1 MTNTFAT
8 LIVTA
13 ENVERARA
21 TAAQFTGGAGMFT
34 TALSANGAEP
44 ATHYISSGYMPEEI
58 VQALS
63 GMCSISTK
71 PGEEAM
77 ADAGLMMV
85 ASAEI

>member
-1 MTNTFAT
+1 MADTFAT

-13 ENVERARA
+13 ENVERART

-34 TALSANGAEP
+34 TALSANGAGP

-63 GMCSISTK
+63 GMCSISSKTS
-71 PGEEAM
+71 EEAM
-77 ADAGLMMV
+77 ADAGLVVV

>member
-1 MTNTFAT
+1 MADTFAT

-13 ENVERARA
+13 ENVERART

-34 TALSANGAEP
+34 TALSATGAEP
-44 ATHYISSGYMPEEI
+44 ATHYISTGYMPEGI

-63 GMCSISTK
+63 GMCSISSKT
-71 PGEEAM
+71 GEEAM
-77 ADAGLMMV
+77 ADAGLIMV